1 MPRVRSFFR
10 FLADRPHFSVRAHIP
25 HHTYHTRYTIPPNTT
40 SMGPFRF
47 LSTALLLIQATAFAP
62 ILPNSRKKTSSS
74 LIVRFGAK
82 DGDLFASISKL
93 AAALKDPK
101 RALYQAIA
109 GDYDEEAVKNK
120 VEALIADEAVLMFSQ
135 TT

>member
-1 MPRVRSFFR
+1 
-10 FLADRPHFSVRAHIP
+10 
-25 HHTYHTRYTIPPNTT
+25 
-40 SMGPFRF
+40 MGPFRF

-62 ILPNSRKKTSSS
+62 ILPNSLKKTSSS
-74 LIVRFGAK
+74 LIFRLGAK

-109 GDYDEEAVKNK
+109 GDYDEEAIKKK
-120 VEALIADEAVLMFSQ
+120 VEALIADEPVLMFSQ